1 MKGEDMELLSLAA
14 IIAGLIAAVIGI
26 IIIIKKIA
34 AFYKQKFNFSIWSGV
49 LLIVLA
55 LSLTLITGTT
65 NLSVQATYILIAFA
79 AIFTILT
86 IYNDIRLAGCGW
98 GILAIA
104 LQLLFAFFFIFLIL
118 FLVIA
123 YVAKKIYN
131 IQNSLLNSV
140 LSTGFGIKS
149 DRISLL
155 QFLRC

>member
-123 YVAKKIYN
+123 YVAKKIFN
-131 IQNSLLNSV
+131 IQNSFLNSV

-149 DRISLL
+149 EWISLL
-155 QFLRC
+155 QFLRF